1 MWGLDVW
8 CESAGRARGHILHW
22 SLNPLSLSARLGR
35 FRIWKDIAPE
45 FIGGYI
51 LREVQQLYIE
61 EDMGGTWEV
70 GAADLRRFHRA
81 DTYIER
87 PSDKGLAYN
96 GHSSSHQVKHN
107 AIKIPP
113 ITNVCSKENLCLR
126 LCSLSPPPHSQQ
138 FANYRSAVMTGLVQ
152 PYWNIALPAKP
163 WAPFDLLSAH
173 ISTR

>member
-1 MWGLDVW
+1 MLPQMNMVLETKWVNWIWIESSKSLLEFNWNLLWMFRTDSVQSAWSWTMWGLDVW

-51 LREVQQLYIE
+51 LGKVQQLYIE

-107 AIKIPP
+107 AIKILPP
-113 ITNVCSKENLCLR
+113 
-126 LCSLSPPPHSQQ
+126 
-138 FANYRSAVMTGLVQ
+138 
-152 PYWNIALPAKP
+152 
-163 WAPFDLLSAH
+163 
-173 ISTR
+173 